1 MKDAED
7 LGAAQGRGHRSARHR
22 GESRLS
28 FASSVSYASCLSCAS
43 SPNENHF
50 QTSIGKQDDMM
61 RETEQ
66 RACPVKPFDKA
77 DADYAEQVAT
87 WLANPNA
94 YFRAFGP
101 EARAFQ
107 SRNRSER
114 LRTMTLVA
122 PAAKLVAFRPVQI
135 SLDGVRERVTSWES
149 LFAIVSARLI
159 AAQPGVFA
167 ALQAAGELDW
177 LGCPAESAPIADALA
192 AGTLRPNFA
201 SLDEVVGRVQWL
213 FLMCGIRLNEVIVQV
228 DPYSDEEWKTRHAEI
243 LRKRADER
251 AFMTGRRAAQK
262 AWAEA
267 HPDGF

>member
-1 MKDAED
+1 MTSDD
-7 LGAAQGRGHRSARHR
+7 RGTMRDSRAVARP
-22 GESRLS
+22 
-28 FASSVSYASCLSCAS
+28 AV
-43 SPNENHF
+43 
-50 QTSIGKQDDMM
+50 D
-61 RETEQ
+61 
-66 RACPVKPFDKA
+66 RAPTCPVKPFDKA

-267 HPDGF
+267 HPNGC